1 MVSYIRELEE
11 KKRNTTHER
20 NTPAGRYALASSQ
33 LGNFAHPV
41 PAKIRAKHKSF
52 SAKVVSTSIQSQ
64 LFFQIGK
71 THLVIKSDWERIKN
85 STLMKQ

>member
-1 MVSYIRELEE
+1 MAQCVRDSSSKCIKAMVSYIRELEE

-64 LFFQIGK
+64 LFFK
-71 THLVIKSDWERIKN
+71 LEKHTFSY
-85 STLMKQ
+85 

>member
-52 SAKVVSTSIQSQ
+52 SAKVVSTKMIQSQ
-64 LFFQIGK
+64 LFFKVEKHI
-71 THLVIKSDWERIKN
+71 
-85 STLMKQ
+85 

>member
-41 PAKIRAKHKSF
+41 PAKIPAKHKSF

-85 STLMKQ
+85 STLMKH